1 MEPSVD
7 AGPSNPEQYHLPIDG
22 RQDKCI
28 LVFYPLVSSLCTYG
42 SSLPVVYSNV
52 ALMEQLVV
60 TWASLYCSHSYML
73 KETEEGAIV
82 ALICERQP
90 LLLHQLLDGDL
101 N

>member
-1 MEPSVD
+1 
-7 AGPSNPEQYHLPIDG
+7 
-22 RQDKCI
+22 
-28 LVFYPLVSSLCTYG
+28 
-42 SSLPVVYSNV
+42 
-52 ALMEQLVV
+52 MEQLVV

-101 N
+101 NWADGFPPEGLYRISIVIDFYSANDILRFKLSSPIK